1 VSQPEPLLMI
11 PGPTNLPP
19 EVRAAIGAPS
29 MYHRGPG
36 FMGLLDGCNRG
47 LQVVFQTKNDVIIL
61 ASSGTGGVEAA
72 IVNLINPDDRVLVVR
87 GGKFGERM
95 AEIAAR
101 FGALVTTLDVEPGR
115 AAEPHQLA
123 DVLARKPFKAVL
135 FVQNETSTG
144 VTQNVATLAKI
155 ARDHRCLTIVDCVSG
170 MGGVPVRT
178 DEWGLD
184 AVVSGSQKAFMLPPG
199 LSFVSLSQRAWE
211 IAEKSKTPRF
221 YFDLPAARKSL
232 AKGQTPFTP
241 AVNLIQGLGASLELI
256 LGEGIENVY
265 ARHARAGRSVRL
277 AMQAL
282 GLELFAD
289 PAYASNVVTAI
300 KSPEGLSSSDVVKRL
315 AANHQIVISD
325 GQSELKGKIFRIG
338 HMGWFDEEMLAR
350 TVRATGETLAS
361 LGHSCDPEAGEKA
374 LREVW
379 SQS

>member
-1 VSQPEPLLMI
+1 MNREPLLMI

-29 MYHRGPG
+29 MYHRGPNFG
-36 FMGLLDGCNRG
+36 ALLDGCNRG
-47 LQVVFQTKNDVIIL
+47 LQVVFQTSNDVIIL
-61 ASSGTGGVEAA
+61 SSSGTGGVEAA
-72 IVNLINPDDRVLVVR
+72 IVNLLSPDDRVLVVR

-95 AEIAAR
+95 GEIAAR
-101 FGALVTTLDVEPGR
+101 FGALVTYLDVEPGR

-123 DVLARKPFKAVL
+123 DTLARKPFRAVL

-155 ARDHRCLTIVDCVSG
+155 ARDYRCLTLVDCVSG

-184 AVVSGSQKAFMLPPG
+184 AVISGSQKAFMLPPG
-199 LSFVSLSQRAWE
+199 LSFVTLSARAWE

-256 LGEGIENVY
+256 LGEGLENVY

-277 AMQAL
+277 SMQAL

-300 KSPEGLSSSDVVKRL
+300 KAPEGISSSEIVTRM
-315 AANHQIVISD
+315 AAQHQIIISD

-338 HMGWFDEEMLAR
+338 HMGWFDLETLAR
-350 TVRATGETLAS
+350 TARAVGETLAG
-361 LGHSCDPEAGEKA
+361 LGFQCNPAAGEKL

-379 SQS
+379 TQE

>member
-1 VSQPEPLLMI
+1 MNREPLLMI

-29 MYHRGPG
+29 MYHRGANFG
-36 FMGLLDGCNRG
+36 ALLDGCNRG
-47 LQVVFQTKNDVIIL
+47 LQVVFQTASDVIIL
-61 ASSGTGGVEAA
+61 SSSGTGGVEAA
-72 IVNLINPDDRVLVVR
+72 IVNLLNPDDRVLVVR

-95 AEIAAR
+95 GEIAAR
-101 FGALVTTLDVEPGR
+101 FGALVTYLDVEPGR

-123 DVLARKPFKAVL
+123 DTLARKPFRAVL

-155 ARDHRCLTIVDCVSG
+155 ARDYRCLTLVDCVSG

-199 LSFVSLSQRAWE
+199 LSFVTLSARAWE

-256 LGEGIENVY
+256 LGEGLENVY

-277 AMQAL
+277 SMQAL

-300 KSPEGLSSSDVVKRL
+300 KPPEGISSSDIVTRM
-315 AANHQIVISD
+315 AAQHQIIISD

-338 HMGWFDEEMLAR
+338 HMGWFDLETLAR
-350 TVRATGETLAS
+350 TVRAVGEALAG
-361 LGHSCDPEAGEKA
+361 LGFSCNPAAGEKL

-379 SQS
+379 GQE